1 MQRECIQEL
10 LILVTVLRT
19 IMLFYAFN
27 TTSKVHGEIYDISL
41 GLGITYIIVQTL
53 GAFLGN
59 AFSYIITDKHA
70 TPVLTFDKTFP
81 WNVVMS
87 EFIAVINF
95 AYKF

>member
-1 MQRECIQEL
+1 MAL
-10 LILVTVLRT
+10 LIVGSIDIYKKGISGGHLNPSVTLT
-19 IMLFYAFN
+19 QLILKN
-27 TTSKVHGEIYDISL
+27 ISL

>member
-1 MQRECIQEL
+1 MAL
-10 LILVTVLRT
+10 LIVGSFDNYIKGISGGHLNPSVTVTQL
-19 IMLFYAFN
+19 ILKN
-27 TTSKVHGEIYDISL
+27 ISL

-70 TPVLTFDKTFP
+70 TPVLALDKTFP

-87 EFIAVINF
+87 EFIAVINI
-95 AYKF
+95 AYEF